1 MRMIDL
7 STYASRTKLCGESGK
22 YHSATKSIATSRLP
36 TKKKYRPKGTWYDRR
51 VSWSDRSRS
60 EWYCAEIMGESKVRS
75 RFRQGTLVM
84 AVGFP
89 VCVHTGGSDEEVFDC
104 WRC

>member
-7 STYASRTKLCGESGK
+7 STYASRAKLCGESGK

-51 VSWSDRSRS
+51 VSWSDRSLS

-75 RFRQGTLVM
+75 PFLQATLIR
-84 AVGFP
+84 ARCFP
-89 VCVHTGGSDEEVFDC
+89 RVRTH
-104 WRC
+104 WRNG